1 MLTTVSANLTTAK
14 GRIMNSSP
22 PDLLFWASNSMPWHI
37 LDRAEAVA
45 PGGYTAMSCMVGDL
59 GGWEASGRTI
69 KQLQRELD
77 ARGVRVSTIDPY
89 LAWYPGFDPEHPTGV
104 AAKHAEHLIM
114 TEEKLFRW
122 AEDLGA
128 TYVSTLG
135 TFDGPTATF
144 EETVDALGGFTD
156 RAAQRGIRPHLEQ
169 IPSGKIHDLK
179 LALDL
184 VQTVNRPNLGLLID
198 TYNLGRA
205 GIAPEELE
213 SVPHDLVFQLQL
225 ADGAGIEDG
234 EDYFADAFFKRTLP
248 GQGTFPV
255 KEMLAALARSGPLAT
270 AGPEVLN
277 PELHKLHP
285 RECGPVAAEAT
296 RALIDDALASIA

>member
-1 MLTTVSANLTTAK
+1 MNLTTLK
-14 GRIMNSSP
+14 GNAMTTNS
-22 PDLLFWASNSMPWHI
+22 PDLVFWASNSMPWNI

-59 GGWEASGRTI
+59 GSWEASGRSI
-69 KQLQRELD
+69 KQLKRELD
-77 ARGVRVSTIDPY
+77 ARSVRVSTIDPY

-135 TFDGPTATF
+135 TFDGPRASF
-144 EETVDALGGFTD
+144 EQLVDALGGFTD
-156 RAAQRGIRPHLEQ
+156 RAAQHGIRPHLEP
-169 IPSGKIHDLK
+169 IPTGMIHDLAEA
-179 LALDL
+179 LAL
-184 VQTVNRPNLGLLID
+184 VQAVDRPNLGLLLD

-205 GIAPEELE
+205 GVDPQELE
-213 SVPHDLVFQLQL
+213 SVPHELVFQLQL

-234 EDYFADAFFKRTLP
+234 EDYFADAFFRRALP
-248 GQGTFPV
+248 GQGSFPM
-255 KEMLAALARSGPLAT
+255 KEMIAALARSGPLAT

-277 PELHKLHP
+277 SELHELHP
-285 RECGPVAAEAT
+285 RDCGPVTAEAT
-296 RALIDDALASIA
+296 RKFLDDALADIA